1 MFATV
6 FTGAFGAAFGG
17 MFGRLATRG
26 YDPPARHAAQP
37 RQRVAARTRFV
48 TELQSIV
55 EFGPFRLDAQRRL
68 LSRGSEPVALSSRG
82 FDILALLVAERGRV
96 VTKDEIMSQVWRGM
110 IVEENNL
117 AVQVSALR
125 RALADGA
132 DGAQIIMTIPGQG
145 YRFVAPVTVSVLQE
159 TEPVPQPALIPDPDP
174 GSATAPGF
182 PPQPQA
188 RLRPWLL
195 SGAALATVIVAAGL
209 LLRPGPAPPPAAA
222 PDAKAAPRLSI
233 AVLPFRDLSDDRCC
247 DYLADAITD
256 DLTTD
261 LSHIPGSIVIA
272 RESSDAF
279 RGHAQPTAAIG
290 HALNVRYLLEGSL
303 RAVENR
309 FSINAQLIDAETGA
323 HLWAERFEVPRD
335 HLAEAQTTIVHRLA
349 SALGVTLVDIE
360 GSASLRERAQNPDAL
375 DLFLRARSILDRS
388 DTLEGMTEAQH
399 LLEQAVAKRPGFTEA
414 QAELAWLLPRK
425 VSSLAYPTQLADL
438 AEARATVADI
448 LDPPP
453 GGASPGSGPGVALA
467 LAAKGAL
474 QYQDGHC
481 AGAEAT
487 FQAALALEP
496 DSIAAQTGLTVCAEA
511 LGRFPDAVAGLQ
523 ALMRIDPES
532 PRNKARAQQMGL
544 ALIML
549 NRPSD
554 AALWLQRSMSG
565 DPDPVPGANELGRL
579 EWAHALMIAATE
591 QSGDHAAAA
600 LLYRNYDHVWP
611 YRTAWQLG
619 SEFTHAQ
626 SQLPAFA
633 PLLKAWARAGMPEF
647 ADEHANFGVV
657 DSGTIAAHRA
667 FEPTPLVLH
676 EMPTIDTS
684 ALAAL
689 LHGAQP
695 PRVIDFGSAAAVPA
709 GAEASD
715 ADPLSTQDMEKL
727 AQEIKSKH
735 PLASGA
741 DGTIQLVIMGRGPFD
756 WAGINGARQLQRH
769 GVAGIAWY
777 RGGEE
782 AWVHAG
788 QPATDHRMP

>member
-1 MFATV
+1 M
-6 FTGAFGAAFGG
+6 
-17 MFGRLATRG
+17 
-26 YDPPARHAAQP
+26 
-37 RQRVAARTRFV
+37 

-55 EFGPFRLDAQRRL
+55 EFGPFRLDAHRRL
-68 LSRGSEPVALSSRG
+68 LSRGGEAVALSSRG

-132 DGAQIIMTIPGQG
+132 DGAQMIMTIPGQG
-145 YRFVAPVTVSVLQE
+145 YRFVAPVTELAPQDA
-159 TEPVPQPALIPDPDP
+159 EPAPPLDLSSGA
-174 GSATAPGF
+174 APGRAAGPGAPTAKVTVNAPSM
-182 PPQPQA
+182 PP
-188 RLRPWLL
+188 RLQQRPWLL
-195 SGAALATVIVAAGL
+195 VSGAALATAVVAAVL
-209 LLRPGPAPPPAAA
+209 LLRPGSAPPPASVTTPAS
-222 PDAKAAPRLSI
+222 KAAPRLSI

-335 HLAEAQTTIVHRLA
+335 HLAEAQITIVHRLA
-349 SALGVTLVDIE
+349 SAMGVTLVDIE

-388 DTLEGMTEAQH
+388 DTLEAMTEAQH

-425 VSSLAYPTQLADL
+425 VSSLAYPTQLADI

-448 LDPPP
+448 LDPPA

-481 AGAEAT
+481 ADAEAT
-487 FQAALALEP
+487 FQAALALQP
-496 DSIAAQTGLTVCAEA
+496 DSVAAQTGLTVCAEA

-554 AALWLQRSMSG
+554 AASWLQRSMSG

-579 EWAHALMIAATE
+579 EWAHALMIAARE

-600 LLYRNYDHVWP
+600 LQYRNYDHVWP

-626 SQLPAFA
+626 SELPAFV

-647 ADEHANFGVV
+647 ADEHADFGVV
-657 DSGTIAAHRA
+657 DSGIIAPHRA
-667 FEPTPLVLH
+667 FEPTPLVLQG
-676 EMPTIDTS
+676 MPTIDTG

-689 LHGAQP
+689 LRGPQP
-695 PRVIDFGSAAAVPA
+695 PHVIDLGSAAAVPV

-715 ADPLSTQDMEKL
+715 ADPLSAQDMEKL
-727 AQEIKSKH
+727 AQQIKGKQ
-735 PLASGA
+735 PPAGGA
-741 DGTIQLVIMGRGPFD
+741 GGAIHVVIMGRGPFD
-756 WAGINGARQLQRH
+756 WAGINGARQLQRD
-769 GVAGIAWY
+769 GVADIAWY